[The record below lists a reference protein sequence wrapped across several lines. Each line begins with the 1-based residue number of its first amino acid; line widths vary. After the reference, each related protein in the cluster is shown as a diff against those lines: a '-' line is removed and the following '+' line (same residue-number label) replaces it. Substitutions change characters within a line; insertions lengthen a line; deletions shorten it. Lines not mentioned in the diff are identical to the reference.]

1 MFNLDN
7 WRITLLKIIGS
18 IGLGAMGGSYA
29 KHLLKNNYRVFG
41 IDPDNDNSKSF
52 TSLGGIIL
60 NNIRDLISKSDV
72 IILSLPTVPIFQE
85 IIKEIEKCKSFSD
98 PKVIIDMNTI
108 SLEDKLD
115 AKNKLEKLNISIID
129 APVSGTGA
137 QAKTKDLVVMSS
149 GNEKIVSECEDIFNS
164 FARKNIF
171 VGEFGNG
178 IKFKILANLLVT
190 VHNTVTAEALL
201 LGQKVGLDS
210 QKIYEVLNA
219 GAATSVMLDKRM
231 PLMINENYE
240 PATASMRIFLKD
252 IDVISSFLKD
262 NNLISPTF
270 EAAANLYNQSKTNI
284 PITYDTAAIFE
295 QLKINNK

>member
-1 MFNLDN
+1 M
-7 WRITLLKIIGS
+7 KVIGL

-29 KHLLKNNYRVFG
+29 KHLLSSGYEVFG
-41 IDPDNDNSKSF
+41 VDPDKSNS
-52 TSLGGIIL
+52 SLFVSSGGIIVSDI
-60 NNIRDLISKSDV
+60 NDLMSKCKV
-72 IILSLPTVPIFQE
+72 IILSLPTVPIFKDVVNQF
-85 IIKEIEKCKSFSD
+85 EKNNSVSMTE
-98 PKVIIDMNTI
+98 VVIDMNTI

-115 AKNKLEKLNISIID
+115 AKNKLSKLNIELID

-137 QAKTKDLVVMSS
+137 QAKSKDLVVMSS
-149 GNEKIVSECEDIFNS
+149 GSEKIVSDCEEIFNS
-164 FARKNIF
+164 FARKNIY

-201 LGQKVGLDS
+201 LGQRAGLDE
-210 QKIYEVLNA
+210 KMIYSVLNA

-231 PLMINENYE
+231 PLMINKEYE

-252 IDVISSFLKD
+252 IDVITQFLKN
-262 NNLISPTF
+262 NNLNSPTF
-270 EAAANLYNQSKTNI
+270 EAAANLYNESKENI

-295 QLKINNK
+295 QLKINNE

>member
-1 MFNLDN
+1 MKVVGL
-7 WRITLLKIIGS
+7 

-29 KHLLKNNYRVFG
+29 KHLLSSGYEVFG
-41 IDPDNDNSKSF
+41 VDPDKSNS
-52 TSLGGIIL
+52 SLFVSSGGIIVSDI
-60 NNIRDLISKSDV
+60 NDLMSKCKV
-72 IILSLPTVPIFQE
+72 IILSLPTVPIFKDVVNQF
-85 IIKEIEKCKSFSD
+85 EKNNSVSMTE
-98 PKVIIDMNTI
+98 VVIDMNTI

-115 AKNKLEKLNISIID
+115 AKNKLSKLNIELID

-137 QAKTKDLVVMSS
+137 QAKSKDLVVMSS
-149 GNEKIVSECEDIFNS
+149 GSEKIVSDCEEIFNS
-164 FARKNIF
+164 FARKNIY

-201 LGQKVGLDS
+201 LGQRAGLDE
-210 QKIYEVLNA
+210 KMIYSVLNA

-231 PLMINENYE
+231 PLMINKEYE

-252 IDVISSFLKD
+252 IDVITQFLKN
-262 NNLISPTF
+262 NNLNSPTF
-270 EAAANLYNQSKTNI
+270 EAAANLYNQSKENI